1 MRDEVIFYIGTYGSR
16 DENGIHWGAMDRN
29 TGELRLLGG
38 TAGIENATFLD
49 FNEASSVLYAI
60 SEIGVSEAVAYSV
73 NPETGELTE
82 LNRTPAGVSGACHV
96 SRSRDGKRMFV
107 TGYTDGHI
115 AALSI
120 EDDGRVGEVVSKVR
134 HVGRSLRDDR
144 QSEAH
149 PHSSHETPDRQY
161 VLVSDLGMDEIN
173 LYRLEEG
180 KLVTHKKISL
190 PPGSGPRHTAFH
202 PSGQWMY
209 GTNELNSTVAAYA
222 YDSTF
227 GDLKLLQHSA
237 TLPADA
243 SVDDNTSSHIVV
255 SPCGRYVYAS
265 NRGHDSI
272 VQYVIDE
279 ASGQLRPVNWVSSG
293 GKTPRH
299 FQILPG
305 GFLLSANQD
314 SDVIASYRIDPDT
327 GNLVATGFTLEVK
340 RPVCICPIEKA

>member
-1 MRDEVIFYIGTYGSR
+1 MRDEMIFYIGTYGAKE
-16 DENGIHWGAMDRN
+16 ENGIHWGAMDRS

-38 TAGIENATFLD
+38 TSGIENGTFLD
-49 FNEASSVLYAI
+49 FDEASSVLYAV
-60 SEIGVSEAVAYSV
+60 SEIGDSEAVAYSV

-82 LNRTPAGVSGACHV
+82 LNRRTTGVSGACHV
-96 SRSRDGKRMFV
+96 SRSRDGKLMFI

-115 AALSI
+115 SVLAI
-120 EDDGRVGEVVSKVR
+120 EDDGKIGEIVSKVR

-149 PHSSHETPDRQY
+149 PHSSYETPDRQY
-161 VLVSDLGMDEIN
+161 VLVSDLGMDEVN

-202 PSGQWMY
+202 PSGKWMY
-209 GTNELNSTVAAYA
+209 GTNELNNTIAVYA

-227 GDLKLLQHSA
+227 GDLKILQHA
-237 TLPADA
+237 PTLPADVT
-243 SVDDNTSSHIVV
+243 VDDNTSSHLVV
-255 SPCGRYVYAS
+255 SPCGRYLYAS
-265 NRGHDSI
+265 NRGHHSI
-272 VQYVIDE
+272 VQYVIDTDT
-279 ASGQLRPVNWVSSG
+279 GQLRPVNWVSSG

-299 FQILPG
+299 FNILPG
-305 GFLLSANQD
+305 GFMLTANQD
-314 SDVIASYRIDPDT
+314 SDVLASYRMDPDT

-340 RPVCICPIEKA
+340 RPVCICPVEKA